1 MLKLDQ
7 WIPSSVC
14 LECRGCCR
22 YSQSSGVWAPFFL
35 YEEITELVNENLL
48 SCCLF
53 SHANVNQGRGGRIQA
68 VKSGD
73 HFFCP
78 CFDVERNA
86 CNIYSRRP
94 LDCQLYPFLLAR
106 KGDEAFLAV
115 DKKCPHVAP
124 NRKGPEWAAYRAYL
138 RSILESET
146 FLACAQKDPDIVADY
161 GLDPDVEFLD
171 SLAVLSKTLYGP

>member
-1 MLKLDQ
+1 MLKFDQ
-7 WIPSSVC
+7 WVPSSVC

-22 YSQSSGVWAPFFL
+22 YSQSSGVWLPFFL
-35 YEEITELVNENLL
+35 YGEITELVNSNILP
-48 SCCLF
+48 CGLF
-53 SHANVNQGRGGRIQA
+53 SHANVYQGRGGRIQA

-86 CNIYSRRP
+86 CKIYAQRP

-115 DKKCPHVAP
+115 DKKCPHVAL
-124 NRKGPEWAAYRAYL
+124 NRQAAEWNSYLAYL
-138 RSILESET
+138 RPVLESDA
-146 FLACAQKDPDIVADY
+146 FLSLIQKDPDIVADY
-161 GLDPDVEFLD
+161 GPDPDAEFLAP
-171 SLAVLSKTLYGP
+171 LVLLNKTLH